1 MSSKSHKLLMESW
14 RKFLNEEEG
23 KDPQHERTLKN
34 LLNKKYTAFVS
45 GLEKAIK
52 DPKFA
57 RFLNMG
63 LEPDDGDSQDDTI
76 VVKKANIPVQN
87 LQPTQSQ
94 IGLADS
100 LGWTSKNKPKQAG
113 VTAKLQSGSPA
124 DVGGRIITANGKYI
138 VDGHHRWSQ
147 VYLLNP
153 EASIPAYNFNV
164 SENMPAEDR
173 GKAALK
179 LAHIAIAAVDKGVP
193 LQPADAATDVY
204 ATRGDKQKIRSVLDN
219 DRVIGDE
226 MAKALMDAYGVST
239 RDEVVDKIAENA
251 ISLYDETK
259 AAASTGPERGKM
271 PQTGGTDSFG
281 DTDPLD
287 KMKAMRAGSV
297 NWKTPAGEE

>member
-124 DVGGRIITANGKYI
+124 DVGGRIITANGK
-138 VDGHHRWSQ
+138 
-147 VYLLNP
+147 
-153 EASIPAYNFNV
+153 NFNV